1 MPLRMD
7 TPLPS
12 LEGGTDWFNSE
23 EIKIEDL
30 KGHSVLIHFWSISC
44 HNCKES
50 LPDINNWVDEY
61 EPHGLKI
68 ISVHMPRSEADT
80 KVDKVKEAV
89 DEYAM
94 KQPCVVDNWH
104 EITDRFENKFVP
116 AYYVFDAEHKLRHF
130 QAGEKALKMV
140 KPVIDRVLG
149 IKEKETAE

>member
-12 LEGGTDWFNSE
+12 LEGGTDWFNSAP
-23 EIKIEDL
+23 ITNDDL
-30 KGHSVLIHFWSISC
+30 KGKPVLIHFWSISC

-50 LPDINNWVDEY
+50 LPDINNWVDEFA
-61 EPHGLKI
+61 PSGLKI

-80 KVDKVKEAV
+80 NVEKVKEAV
-89 DEYAM
+89 EEYKM

-116 AYYVFDAEHKLRHF
+116 AYYVFDSEHKLRHF

-140 KPVIDRVLG
+140 KPVIERVLG
-149 IKEKETAE
+149 SKEAVSD

>member
-23 EIKIEDL
+23 PITNEDL
-30 KGHSVLIHFWSISC
+30 MGKPVLIHFWSISC

-50 LPDINNWVDEY
+50 LPDINNWVDEFA
-61 EPHGLKI
+61 PSGLKI
-68 ISVHMPRSEADT
+68 VSVHMPRSEADT
-80 KVDKVKEAV
+80 NVEKVKEAV
-89 DEYAM
+89 EEYKM

-116 AYYVFDAEHKLRHF
+116 AYYVFDSEHKLRHF

-140 KPVIDRVLG
+140 KPVIERVLG
-149 IKEKETAE
+149 SKEAVGD

>member
-23 EIKIEDL
+23 AITADDL
-30 KGHSVLIHFWSISC
+30 KGHPVLIHFWAISC

-50 LPDINNWVDEY
+50 LPNLNDWVDEY
-61 EPHGLKI
+61 NPKGLKI
-68 ISVHMPRSEADT
+68 ISVHMPRSQLDT
-80 KVDKVKEAV
+80 NVESVKEV
-89 DEYAM
+89 VEEYKM

-104 EITDRFENKFVP
+104 EIVDRFENKFVP
-116 AYYVFDAEHKLRHF
+116 SFYLFDEEHKLRHF

-140 KPVIDRVLG
+140 KPVVDRVL
-149 IKEKETAE
+149 KAKETAE